1 MRIGRLSSGGGC
13 GPAIRSNLPQPTSQ
27 FLPEIK
33 FGMAAVNFT
42 PMNPSCRERTMPTT
56 RSVDK
61 EQLLAFTTHCE
72 KCGDYA
78 FLARCEPDAFK
89 RDGTEIWT
97 YECIDCGHQMQRMEE
112 V

>member
-1 MRIGRLSSGGGC
+1 
-13 GPAIRSNLPQPTSQ
+13 
-27 FLPEIK
+27 
-33 FGMAAVNFT
+33 
-42 PMNPSCRERTMPTT
+42 MPTT